1 MTCVKLTFVGE
12 TLFINC
18 DGGAKGNPGPAAA
31 AFIVKRGSKRIFAKG
46 EFIGEATNNVA
57 EYRGVIAALSWINQN
72 SKDINDL
79 PIIFF
84 LDSQLVT
91 NQLLGV
97 FKIKN
102 PTLKKLLEQAKLL
115 EIKSQKN
122 ISYKLIP
129 RERNGDADFLV
140 KQTLKNV

>member
-1 MTCVKLTFVGE
+1 MGE
-12 TLFINC
+12 TILINC

-31 AFIVKRGSKRIFAKG
+31 AFVVKKGSKKIYS
-46 EFIGEATNNVA
+46 ESVFIGEATNNVA

-72 SKDINDL
+72 REDIGDL
-79 PIIFF
+79 PVIFF
-84 LDSQLVT
+84 LDSQLIT

-115 EIKSQKN
+115 EIRSQKN

>member
-1 MTCVKLTFVGE
+1 MGE
-12 TLFINC
+12 TILINC

-31 AFIVKRGSKRIFAKG
+31 AFVVKKGSKKIYS
-46 EFIGEATNNVA
+46 ESVFIGEATNNVA

-72 SKDINDL
+72 GEDIGDL
-79 PIIFF
+79 PVIFF
-84 LDSQLVT
+84 LDSQLIT